1 MTPAACSSRAR
12 ARETPTARSP
22 CRGTCSTSRGAFDRL
37 ARDRLVPAYRPAARP
52 PAAALHAY
60 GAVVTTPRPLLAVAL
75 LLALAAVIRRT
86 RYRREVFLLAGSG
99 TALALGSVA
108 TSELI
113 VRYLVPAVP
122 LLLLAGVIAAV
133 DLAAGRR

>member
-1 MTPAACSSRAR
+1 M
-12 ARETPTARSP
+12 
-22 CRGTCSTSRGAFDRL
+22 
-37 ARDRLVPAYRPAARP
+37 
-52 PAAALHAY
+52 
-60 GAVVTTPRPLLAVAL
+60 TTPRPLLAVAL